1 MKNLLTVL
9 GSSLLA
15 MTVVFAANAAM
26 DDQSIRERTMP
37 IGNVCLEGE
46 ECGAA
51 SAAADEGPKGPE
63 DIYAASCQACHGTGA
78 LNAPKFG
85 DAGAW
90 SERSAKGVDALIA
103 NAINGINAMPPR
115 GTCAS
120 CSDDDIAATVQYI
133 LDNSK

>member
-1 MKNLLTVL
+1 VKNVLTIL

-15 MTVVFAANAAM
+15 MMVIFNASAAM
-26 DDQSIRERTMP
+26 DDKSIRERTMP
-37 IGNVCLEGE
+37 VGKVCLEGE

-51 SAAADEGPKGPE
+51 STAASGPMGPE
-63 DIYAASCQACHGTGA
+63 DIYAASCQGCHATGA

-90 SERSAKGVDALIA
+90 AARVDKGMDALLA